1 MKGLVTDRTQAN
13 VSRLKELAAKGW
25 SGMTADEQ
33 AEWLGSPLSGS
44 AVNLLPYAPY
54 YSSSVSL
61 RHINDAIIA
70 STKDGGSYLYAVLI
84 IGEAAKFRDKTM
96 TLSAEYIG
104 TADGGNPKID
114 LYWHDSRG
122 YEYAGA
128 SLSEAGSVTFAPNV
142 NTYSREYLAMYIYV
156 TTDAVVESGAAARF
170 RGVMLEFGLGGEA
183 ETYIV
188 DPSTIYFADSS
199 ILTIGLNSPI
209 VSGETYI
216 VSWNDLDYE
225 CTAFELRGAVYLGN
239 ASIVG
244 VLDAVDTLEPFAIEV
259 ASDSDVYVTRNNASP
274 VKLSFSLREKNTPI
288 VRHEYVPHTEIL
300 PNAVT
305 KGAYNYSDLN
315 RVERAVAELSVLYG
329 LNLETK
335 TDWGMWDVPTAK
347 DSVRYVTNI
356 KKIRQAAWNRS
367 SVAVAPD
374 SLSGMNFSDANNI
387 EKILLAA
394 HEHADRVYRVG
405 ELFSGEVN

>member
-1 MKGLVTDRTQAN
+1 M
-13 VSRLKELAAKGW
+13 SRLKELAAKGW

-33 AEWLGSPLSGS
+33 SEWLGSPLSGS

-54 YSSSVSL
+54 YSSSVTL
-61 RHINDAIIA
+61 RHTNDAIIA

-84 IGEAAKFRDKTM
+84 VGNAADFDKKTM

-104 TADGGNPKID
+104 TSDGGNPKID

-128 SLSEAGSVTFAPNV
+128 SLNGAGRVTFVPNV
-142 NTYSREYLAMYIYV
+142 NTSSREYLAMYIYV
-156 TTDAVVESGAAARF
+156 TADAVVESGAAARF
-170 RGVMLEFGLGGEA
+170 RGVMLEFGIGGDV

-188 DPSTIYFADSS
+188 DPTAIYFADTSVL
-199 ILTIGLNSPI
+199 ITGLKSPI
-209 VSGETYI
+209 VPGETYI
-216 VSWNDLDYE
+216 VWWNDVEYM
-225 CTAFELRGAVYLGN
+225 CTAFQSFGTVYLGN
-239 ASIVG
+239 ASIIG
-244 VLDAVDTLEPFAIEV
+244 VREATDTLEPFAVEV
-259 ASDSDVYVTRNNASP
+259 VSYTDISVTRGNLSP
-274 VKLSFSLREKNTPI
+274 IKTSFSIRAKDVAI
-288 VRHEYVPHTEIL
+288 VQHEYVPHTEIL

-315 RVERAVAELSVLYG
+315 RVERAVAELSDLYG

-335 TDWGMWDVPTAK
+335 TDWGMWDIPTK
-347 DSVRYVTNI
+347 SEMLRYITNI
-356 KKIRQAAWNRS
+356 KKIRQAVMNLNDIA
-367 SVAVAPD
+367 AAPD
-374 SLSGMNFSDANNI
+374 GMHGLNYSDANNI

-394 HEHADRVYRVG
+394 HDHTDRIYRVG

>member
-33 AEWLGSPLSGS
+33 SEWLGSPLSGS

-54 YSSSVSL
+54 YSSSVTL
-61 RHINDAIIA
+61 RHTNDAIIA

-84 IGEAAKFRDKTM
+84 VGNAADFSGKTM

-128 SLSEAGSVTFAPNV
+128 SLNEAGRVTFVPNV
-142 NTYSREYLAMYIYV
+142 NTYGREYLAMYIYV
-156 TTDAVVESGAAARF
+156 TADAVVESGAAARF
-170 RGVMLEFGLGGEA
+170 RGVMLEFGIGGDA

-188 DPSTIYFADSS
+188 DPTAIYFSDPSVL
-199 ILTIGLNSPI
+199 ITGLKSPI
-209 VSGETYI
+209 VPGETYM
-216 VSWNDLDYE
+216 VWWNDVEYE
-225 CTAFELRGAVYLGN
+225 CTAFQSFGTVYLGN
-239 ASIVG
+239 ASIIG
-244 VLDAVDTLEPFAIEV
+244 VREATDTLEPFAVEV
-259 ASDSDVYVTRNNASP
+259 VSYTDISVTRSNLSP
-274 VKLSFSLREKNTPI
+274 IKTSFSIRAKDVDI
-288 VRHEYVPHTEIL
+288 VQHEYVPHTEIL

-315 RVERAVAELSVLYG
+315 RVERAAAELSDLYG

-335 TDWGMWDVPTAK
+335 TDWGMWDIPTK
-347 DSVRYVTNI
+347 SEMLRYITNI
-356 KKIRQAAWNRS
+356 KKIRQAVMNPNDIA
-367 SVAVAPD
+367 AAPD
-374 SLSGMNFSDANNI
+374 GMHGLNYSDANNI

-394 HEHADRVYRVG
+394 HEHTDRIYRVG